1 MPFMVS
7 PGINVSE
14 LDLTASTQQVSVS
27 DAAFA
32 GPFQWGPALVPVTIG
47 SEDELVRTFGKPDD
61 TIASYWF
68 CAQSFLAYS
77 NLLHV
82 VRAVGNAALNATT
95 TAKAITGNVVVTSGN
110 STVVNASASFSN
122 AGLKVGQRIVLAN
135 STANVVF
142 TVASLPANTSE
153 LVVTPT
159 PSATMDECSVTA
171 YGVLISNEESYE
183 NSLSGLTGHGA
194 WAAKYPGELGN
205 SLRVSVCPSANAFAK
220 AATGTQIALE
230 AGNTS
235 VAGIGTKFDEE
246 LGVGDFIVVG
256 GTKHKVAT
264 ITSNTALVLATAP
277 AANATPQNGAFSYR
291 WEFADLFDRAPGT
304 SPFAT
309 AREAS
314 GDELH
319 VVVVDSG
326 GKFTGV
332 AGTVLERFPFL
343 SKASDGKNSN
353 GETSYYKDTI
363 SNQSKYVYWLSHPG
377 TVTTNWGSEAQGLA
391 FGGDIIATRSTLYGG
406 VSGNAG
412 VSDGE
417 LQIAYD
423 EFKNGNQIDISLVIC
438 GPVNAT
444 VASYI
449 IQNICEARADC
460 VAFVSP
466 TRTSVVNNPGSEVSS
481 LTTFRN
487 SLPSSSYALLDSGWK
502 YQYDKYNDKFRWV
515 PLCGDTAGL
524 AARTDTVSDPWFSP
538 AGFSRGNIKNVV
550 KLAWNPKQLDRDE
563 IYKLGINPVVSF
575 PGQGVVLYGDKTLLN
590 RPSAFD
596 RINVRRLF
604 IILEKT
610 IARLSRS
617 QLFEFND
624 EFTRSMFRNAVEPF
638 LRDVQARRGLVDYRV
653 ICDDTNNTAEVIAQ
667 NRFVGDIFVKPSL
680 SINYIQLN
688 FVAVRSGVSFQEVT
702 GA

>member
-1 MPFMVS
+1 MVS

-32 GPFQWGPALVPVTIG
+32 GPFQWGPALEPITIG
-47 SEDELVRTFGKPDD
+47 SEDELVKTFGKPDD

-95 TAKAITGNVVVTSGN
+95 TAKAITGNVALSTGN
-110 STVVNASASFSN
+110 STISNATATFTS
-122 AGLKVGQRIVLAN
+122 AGLKVGQKVVVN
-135 STANVVF
+135 S
-142 TVASLPANTSE
+142 VAYTITSLPANTSQI
-153 LVVTPT
+153 VVSPT
-159 PSATMDECSVTA
+159 PNVTIASIAASA
-171 YGVLISNEESYE
+171 YGALVSNEEAYE
-183 NSLSGLTGHGA
+183 NLLSGLTGHGA
-194 WAAKYPGELGN
+194 WVAKYPGELGN

-220 AATGTQIALE
+220 AATGTQLTIE
-230 AGNTS
+230 AGNTQ
-235 VAGIGTKFDEE
+235 VAGTGTKFDEE
-246 LGVGDFIVVG
+246 LNVGDYIVVG
-256 GTKHKVAT
+256 GTKHQVKT
-264 ITSNTALVLATAP
+264 ITSNIAVILTAAP
-277 AANATPQNGAFSYR
+277 TANATPQNGSFSYR
-291 WEFADLFDRAPGT
+291 WEHADLFDRAPGT
-304 SPFAT
+304 SAFAT

-319 VVVVDSG
+319 AVVVDAG

-332 AGTVLERFPFL
+332 AGTVLERFAFL
-343 SKASDGKNSN
+343 SKALDGKNAN
-353 GETSYYKDTI
+353 GETAYYKEVI
-363 SNQSKYVYWLSHPG
+363 SKQSKYVYWLAHPG
-377 TVTTNWGSEAQGLA
+377 TLTTNWGSEAQGLTFA
-391 FGGDIIATRSTLYGG
+391 GDIIASRATLNGG

-417 LQIAYD
+417 LQTAYD
-423 EFKNGNQIDISLVIC
+423 EFKNGDQIDISLVIC

-466 TRTSVVNNPGSEVSS
+466 VKTAVVNNPAGEVAS

-563 IYKLGINPVVSF
+563 IYKIGINPVVSF
-575 PGQGVVLYGDKTLLN
+575 PGQGVVLYGDKTLLS

-610 IARLSRS
+610 ISRLSRS

-624 EFTRSMFRNAVEPF
+624 EFSRSMFRNAVEPF

-667 NRFVGDIFVKPSL
+667 NRFVGDIYVKPSL